1 MFLEQ
6 RETPGGHKFGCAVGV
21 LELGGAETSPWKRC
35 SRGSSGACPRLKQV
49 GWEAKLGREGE
60 RAGARGGT
68 GAWAASLQV
77 RSEEAG
83 QQGAA

>member
-1 MFLEQ
+1 MGARWVSLNWVGLLQ
-6 RETPGGHKFGCAVGV
+6 RQQ
-21 LELGGAETSPWKRC
+21 
-35 SRGSSGACPRLKQV
+35 GSQSLPCLKQV
-49 GWEAKLGREGE
+49 GWETKLGREGE

-68 GAWAASLQV
+68 GAWACSLQV